1 MTQSQ
6 DKNFASMERDGWADA
21 DTAQH
26 YARFF
31 AKAAEQCVP
40 ELVKQ
45 ARIAPGAEV
54 LDACCGHGIV
64 AEGLVAAGA
73 RVTALDFSDAM
84 LDLAR
89 ARAPQATLVHGDAT
103 ALPFETGQFSA
114 VTNGF
119 GMPHIPEPP
128 KALAEARRVLRKGG
142 RLSYSVWQG
151 EGAQS
156 AMAYVFEAI
165 GEHGDPSVRMP
176 PAPGPH
182 DYCIPDIALPALEAA
197 GFEDVE
203 MHIVASEWQIADPD
217 APVDIFRNGTVRG
230 AALLHAQP
238 KRNAVAI
245 RKSVVDKVLAE
256 HGNSGPWTVPI
267 PAVIVSATAI

>member
-1 MTQSQ
+1 MTKKQ
-6 DKNFASMERDGWADA
+6 DQDFASLERDGWADA

-26 YARFF
+26 YASVF

-40 ELVKQ
+40 ELLKQ
-45 ARIAPGAEV
+45 ARIAPGAQV

-73 RVTALDFSDAM
+73 RVTALDFSKAM
-84 LDLAR
+84 LDLAG
-89 ARAPQATLVHGDAT
+89 ARAPKATLVHGDAM

-119 GMPHIPEPP
+119 GFPHIPEPP
-128 KALAEARRVLRKGG
+128 KALAEARRVLRTGG

-156 AMAYVFEAI
+156 TMAYVFGAI
-165 GEHGDPSVRMP
+165 GEHGDPSVQLP
-176 PAPGPH
+176 PGPGPH
-182 DYCIPDIALPALEAA
+182 DYCIPDIALPALAAA
-197 GFEDVE
+197 GFGDVE
-203 MHIVASEWQIADPD
+203 MHIVASEWQIAAPD
-217 APVDIFRNGTVRG
+217 VPVDIFRDGTVRG
-230 AALLHAQP
+230 AAMLCAQP
-238 KRNAVAI
+238 AKNMVAI
-245 RKSVVDKVLAE
+245 RRAVIDKVLGA
-256 HGNSGPWTVPI
+256 HGNSGPWIVPI